1 MMSTLAT
8 IDPQA
13 NLIGA
18 DVRKDLTGVNC
29 AVVAARNLAPQQVP
43 TKARK
48 GQSMDVVDKDIVVGD
63 PLPERPAENTLEKI
77 TMEALLPPP
86 TTQPIALDGGNDP
99 KEQSYVKEQSIEF
112 LLLQKADTPN
122 ATWNFPTNEVMQK
135 VFDHVRHVCD
145 HNLILEVC
153 QWFRVEKHTGIAT
166 IMLNTVNL
174 PLFKEVR
181 LQIRLY
187 TGHAGFRLEIYSK
200 SLFVQRYGITM
211 YVQRENANL
220 PAHRLLRSL
229 FWKTPELKVDVVRFI
244 CKSVFTSNPPDH
256 PIGRRS
262 RMGDAIYLFASPA
275 MEEKLKTF
283 PDDHRFAM
291 SL

>member
-99 KEQSYVKEQSIEF
+99 NRVLSFSYYKKLTPPMLPGTS
-112 LLLQKADTPN
+112 LQMK
-122 ATWNFPTNEVMQK
+122 
-135 VFDHVRHVCD
+135 
-145 HNLILEVC
+145 
-153 QWFRVEKHTGIAT
+153 
-166 IMLNTVNL
+166 
-174 PLFKEVR
+174 
-181 LQIRLY
+181 
-187 TGHAGFRLEIYSK
+187 
-200 SLFVQRYGITM
+200 
-211 YVQRENANL
+211 
-220 PAHRLLRSL
+220 
-229 FWKTPELKVDVVRFI
+229 
-244 CKSVFTSNPPDH
+244 
-256 PIGRRS
+256 
-262 RMGDAIYLFASPA
+262 
-275 MEEKLKTF
+275 
-283 PDDHRFAM
+283 
-291 SL
+291 